1 MTTPPSIL
9 IVEDDPYIARLLIH
23 LFEMSGYDARLA
35 RSAEAAAR
43 ELSVRRPDLIALDLN
58 LPGASGQSFLRLV
71 RRQPD
76 TRDLPVVVITA
87 QVPVERQVTAMAE
100 AVVEKPFELDDL
112 LDTVGSIAA
121 RAA

>member
-1 MTTPPSIL
+1 MTVTPTIL

-23 LFEMSGYDARLA
+23 LFEMSGYHVRLA
-35 RSAEAAAR
+35 RTAELAAR
-43 ELSVRRPDLIALDLN
+43 ELSAQRPDLIALDLN
-58 LPGASGQSFLRLV
+58 LPGASGQAFLRLV

-87 QVPVERQVTAMAE
+87 QVPVEGQVSAMAE
-100 AVVEKPFELDDL
+100 AVVEKPFDMYDL
-112 LDTVGSIAA
+112 LDTVGEVAA